1 MSICFNWYAFF
12 LMIFIFFFL
21 FLYILIQV
29 HGSKQTEMILR
40 LDELTNIHMT
50 LRMHKFNS
58 CIINRD
64 LMRPTYIQLFK
75 SLMTWKIETKWLMV
89 FIKLFS
95 CLEHIH
101 NLLNLLIKFNLG
113 SKSFFLMKRFKLVF
127 TQV

>member
-1 MSICFNWYAFF
+1 MFQLVCIF
-12 LMIFIFFFL
+12 LNDIHFFFL

-58 CIINRD
+58 CIINRG

-75 SLMTWKIETKWLMV
+75 SLLTWKIETKWLMV

-113 SKSFFLMKRFKLVF
+113 SKSFFLMKRFKLDF
-127 TQV
+127 IQV

>member
-1 MSICFNWYAFF
+1 MSLCFNWYAFF

-21 FLYILIQV
+21 FLYIWIQV
-29 HGSKQTEMILR
+29 HGSKPTEMILH

-75 SLMTWKIETKWLMV
+75 SLLTWKIETKWLMV

-113 SKSFFLMKRFKLVF
+113 SIFFLMKRFKLDF
-127 TQV
+127 IQV

>member
-1 MSICFNWYAFF
+1 MSLCFNWYAFF

-29 HGSKQTEMILR
+29 HGSKQTEMILH

-75 SLMTWKIETKWLMV
+75 SLLTWKIETKWLMV

-113 SKSFFLMKRFKLVF
+113 SIFFLMKRFKLDF
-127 TQV
+127 IQV